1 MNRFICAVTFKP
13 KTSRLL
19 SYNRFVELMPSM
31 LIPLTVFLC
40 TQQGKCTGI
49 SYIDSTSIKVC
60 LKTRAKHNKVFNGIA
75 GWEKSS
81 VDWFYGFKLH
91 IIINDKG

>member
-1 MNRFICAVTFKP
+1 
-13 KTSRLL
+13 
-19 SYNRFVELMPSM
+19 MPSM

-81 VDWFYGFKLH
+81 VD
-91 IIINDKG
+91 